1 MKKYYIQSNTTN
13 ESFIQM
19 YKILSSLGIKNNRF
33 FLKLYD
39 KDLMNI
45 DPFDEDNLTEIQK
58 VKIRLEIQHNPWYF
72 LREIVRIPV
81 SGGLKRYQLHR
92 GNLAI
97 DFCMFNSIN
106 SITELPRQNFKTV
119 SVLCNYVWI
128 YEYATE
134 NSNILFLNKEFP
146 DS

>member
-1 MKKYYIQSNTTN
+1 
-13 ESFIQM
+13 
-19 YKILSSLGIKNNRF
+19 
-33 FLKLYD
+33 
-39 KDLMNI
+39 MNV

-58 VKIRLEIQHNPWYF
+58 VKIRLEIQNNPWYF